1 MRRLVFLTPKNGI
14 SALTKFFSA
23 GKAQKIT
30 SNLLILIT
38 LVTLL
43 PSLAHA
49 YEVLV
54 LQSRRDAASDAV
66 LKGFHNGNNPSERTI
81 VLSDYAEVDIV
92 RIVREERPRVILA
105 VGDAALT
112 IARKVQ
118 YTPVLAVMTL
128 GVNNPKAAQA
138 NLTGIGMFTPA
149 QSNIALFKQMKVRRV
164 GVIYNPARSGWYL
177 QLATQAAEAAGIELV
192 VREVSAPRDTI
203 ETLSTLAGKV
213 DALWMLPDNIAV
225 TRESTEAYFHFGQQQ
240 AVPVVSFAPNYLG
253 LGAAAVFE
261 IDWTALGRQADE
273 MVAEILSGKNIK
285 SMPIGFPKVIKL
297 KTNPKVLKQFNPS
310 IIASDFLLQ

>member
-1 MRRLVFLTPKNGI
+1 
-14 SALTKFFSA
+14 
-23 GKAQKIT
+23 
-30 SNLLILIT
+30 
-38 LVTLL
+38 VTLL
-43 PSLAHA
+43 PSLAQA
-49 YEVLV
+49 YDVLV
-54 LQSRRDAASDAV
+54 LQSRRDAASEAL
-66 LKGFHNGNNPSERTI
+66 LKGFHNGNNPSERII

-118 YTPVLAVMTL
+118 HTPVVAVMTL
-128 GVNNPKAAQA
+128 GINNPKTVQA
-138 NLTGIGMFTPA
+138 NLTGIGMLTPA
-149 QSNIALFKQMKVRRV
+149 HRNIALFKQMKARRV

-192 VREVSAPRDTI
+192 ARKVSVPSETI

-240 AVPVVSFAPNYLG
+240 AVPVVAFAPNYLG

-261 IDWTALGRQADE
+261 IDWIALGQQADT
-273 MVAEILSGKNIK
+273 MVAELLSGKNIK
-285 SMPIGFPKVIKL
+285 SVPLGFPKAITL
-297 KTNPKVLKQFNPS
+297 KTNSKVLRQLNPS
-310 IIASDFLLQ
+310 SVATDFLLQ